1 MYIITCKSLQC
12 WWDFLSAFAFG
23 STWLTVIIWLRAL
36 RLGRL
41 GFAWLQYYQK
51 SFSKAKSRRIS
62 RTVSSFHPGKC
73 KPVPGYYGGYFGF
86 FTVFPFHFVL
96 SHRTNHDCYQCNP
109 DDNLQFMI
117 RDNSSEVILRYR
129 MNSITFE
136 FPARFV
142 RRYLKRDLVWGNE
155 SL

>member
-1 MYIITCKSLQC
+1 MESDLDRFISLLTDNEEYFVVHTITCKSTS
-12 WWDFLSAFAFG
+12 SALLMRFFICFCFG

-41 GFAWLQYYQK
+41 GFAWLQCYQK

-109 DDNLQFMI
+109 DNNLQFMI
-117 RDNSSEVILRYR
+117 RN
-129 MNSITFE
+129 
-136 FPARFV
+136 
-142 RRYLKRDLVWGNE
+142 
-155 SL
+155 